1 MSRLYSSVSLIG
13 MPACGKSTV
22 GRRLAVALGL
32 RFVDGDA
39 LIEQKQGR
47 RLSEILSEQGYLGLR
62 EVEEQAL
69 LNEDFHGAV
78 LATGGS
84 AVYSDAVMDALRGSG
99 VIVFID
105 APLEA
110 LRMRLGDFAARGV
123 ACPPGTGLDE
133 LFADRYPRYQR
144 AADIRIDAAGLD
156 EDALLA
162 TLLRALHDW
171 HNGGRPLRLPVH
183 ASRQG

>member
-22 GRRLAVALGL
+22 GRRLAAALGL
-32 RFVDGDA
+32 RFIDGDA

-47 RLSEILSEQGYLGLR
+47 RLSEILAEKGYLGLR

-69 LNEDFHGAV
+69 LSEDFHAAV

-84 AVYSDAVMDALRGSG
+84 AVYSDAVMAALRRSGVIIFIDVPLDALRS
-99 VIVFID
+99 
-105 APLEA
+105 
-110 LRMRLGDFAARGV
+110 RLGDFAARGV

-133 LFADRYPRYQR
+133 LFAERYPRYER
-144 AADIRIDAAGLD
+144 AADIRIDATGLD
-156 EDALLA
+156 EEALLSSLQSA
-162 TLLRALHDW
+162 LRDW
-171 HNGGRPLRLPVH
+171 HNGDRPLSLP
-183 ASRQG
+183 ASDH